1 MNALVTGGAGFLG
14 LYLTE
19 QLAARGDRVRVLA
32 RRTHRRLAELGVEFQ
47 EGDLRNPNDVHRACR
62 NMDTVFHVAA
72 VPGIW
77 GSWKHYYE
85 TNTLGTRH
93 VLEACRRDRVARL
106 VYTSS
111 PSVIYDG
118 ADHINVDE
126 SHPYSSN
133 YLCYYP
139 HTKALAEREVLAAN
153 GSDGLATVALRPHLI
168 WGPRDNHL
176 APRLIARARA
186 GRLRRVGRGD
196 NVISMSYVEN
206 TAAAHLQAADA
217 LHPGAPPAGNAY
229 FINESQPVNL
239 WRWIDELLA
248 LAGLPPVHK
257 SISARAAYTVGAT
270 LEAIYKALRI
280 SAEPPMTRFLA
291 QQLSGSHT
299 YQIGRAE
306 RDFGYKP
313 LVTVEEGTRR
323 LAPELKRLGEG
334 RAP

>member
-47 EGDLRNPNDVHRACR
+47 EGDIRNPHDVDRACR

-126 SHPYSSN
+126 SHPYPSH

-139 HTKALAEREVLAAN
+139 QTKALAEREVLAAN
-153 GSDGLATVALRPHLI
+153 GNDGLATVALRPHLI

-176 APRLIARARA
+176 VPRLIARARS
-186 GRLRRVGRGD
+186 GRLRRVGGGN

-206 TAAAHLQAADA
+206 VAAAHLQAADA

-229 FINESQPVNL
+229 FINEAQPVNL

-257 SISARAAYTVGAT
+257 SISSRAAYAVGAT
-270 LEAIYKALRI
+270 LEAIYKVLRI

-291 QQLSGSHT
+291 QQLSGSHS
-299 YQIGRAE
+299 YQIGRAQ

-313 LVTVEEGTRR
+313 LVTVEEGMRR